1 MWISTRTSAALLT
14 LTALVVH
21 DGRAAA
27 RQAAPFTIDQ
37 LLDVPFTS
45 ELVAA
50 PREAKVAWVFDEKGA
65 RNLWVAEAPSFA
77 RRRVTAYVGDDG
89 QDITNVAF
97 TPDTARLVYVRGGAP
112 NRNGEIPNPTSA
124 VAGAEQAVWTVPLAG
139 GESRKIGIGGSPAV
153 APAGDRV
160 AFVQRG
166 QIWTA
171 SVAGTQAAVQAA
183 TMRGGARSLAWS
195 PDGTKLAFSS
205 GRGTHA
211 FVGVLTVATGALTW
225 LDPSLD
231 TDDFP
236 VWSRDGARVAFIR
249 RPPARDRVIFFPERE
264 GQPWSIRVADV
275 AGGASREVWRAAEGR
290 GSVFQPVEFG
300 PQLVWSADDRL
311 VFPWERD
318 GWKHLYAVAAAGGAS
333 ATLLTPGGF
342 EVDDVSYAADARTA
356 VVSSNQGD
364 IDRRHLWRVTTSGAT
379 PPVALTPGRGL
390 EWNPAVLADGVT
402 VAFVKADARRPGQPS
417 LLEPSGGQR
426 SFGPDAVPAT
436 FPAASLVEPQ
446 AVSFPAGDGL
456 SVPAQIFRPTTPLA
470 TGEKRPGLIFFHGGS
485 RRQML
490 LGWNYRSYYHN
501 AYAFNQYMAGK
512 GYVVLSVNYRSGIG
526 YGLDFREALDYGA
539 SGASEYQDVVGA
551 GLYLRTQPD
560 VDPARIGLWGGSY
573 GGYLTAM
580 GLARASDMFAAGV
593 DVHGVH
599 DWNNAIRNFMP
610 AYNPERRPDVASLA
624 FRSSPMAF
632 IDGWRSPVLLI
643 HGDDDRNVPFS
654 ESVDL
659 IEQLRARKVAV
670 EQLVFPDEV
679 HGFLL
684 HRSWRRAYAAAADFL
699 DRHLATRRAPT
710 QAQPVA
716 PGLQ

>member
-1 MWISTRTSAALLT
+1 MRILTSTRATALL
-14 LTALVVH
+14 LVTAMAV
-21 DGRAAA
+21 AAD
-27 RQAAPFTIDQ
+27 RPAAQQSATFTIDR
-37 LLDVPFTS
+37 LLEAPFTS

-50 PREAKVAWVFDEKGA
+50 PSGGRVAWVFDDRGA
-65 RNLWVAEAPSFA
+65 RNLWVAAAPDYA
-77 RRRVTAYVGDDG
+77 RRRVTSYVGDDG
-89 QDITNVAF
+89 QEITNVAF
-97 TPDTARLVYVRGGAP
+97 SHDGATLVYVRGGGP
-112 NRNGEIPNPTSA
+112 NRAGDIPNPTSA
-124 VAGAEQAVWTVPLAG
+124 TAGAEQAVWAVPVTG
-139 GESRKIGIGGSPAV
+139 GEPRKVGVGSAPV
-153 APAGDRV
+153 LAPAGDRL

-171 SVAGTQAAVQAA
+171 SVSGVQPAVQAA
-183 TMRGGARSLAWS
+183 RLRGGARSLAWS

-211 FVGVLTVATGALTW
+211 FVGVLTPATGALTW
-225 LDPSLD
+225 LQPSLD

-236 VWSRDGARVAFIR
+236 VWSRDGARIAFIR
-249 RPPARDRVIFFPERE
+249 RPPTRDRVIFFPERE
-264 GQPWSIRVADV
+264 GQPWSIQVADV
-275 AGGASREVWRAAEGR
+275 AGGTSREVWRAAEGR

-318 GWKHLYAVAAAGGAS
+318 GWKHLHSVAVAGGA
-333 ATLLTPGGF
+333 ATVLTPGAF
-342 EVDDVSYAADARTA
+342 EVDDVSYAPDGRTA
-356 VVSSNQGD
+356 VVSSNQDD

-417 LLEPSGGQR
+417 LLEESGTQR
-426 SFGPDAVPAT
+426 GFGPDAIPPT
-436 FPAASLVEPQ
+436 FPSASLVEPQ
-446 AVSFPAGDGL
+446 AVSCRAADGM
-456 SVPAQIFRPTTPLA
+456 VIPAQIFRPSLQPA
-470 TGEKRPGLIFFHGGS
+470 PGEKRPALIFFHGGS

-501 AYAFNQYMAGK
+501 AYAFNQYMAAK

-526 YGLDFREALDYGA
+526 YGLDFREALNYGA
-539 SGASEYQDVVGA
+539 SGASEFNDVVGA
-551 GLYLRTQPD
+551 GLFLRAQPD
-560 VDPARIGLWGGSY
+560 VDAARIGLWGGSY

-610 AYNPERRPDVASLA
+610 GYNAERRPEVAALA

-643 HGDDDRNVPFS
+643 HGDDDRNVPFA
-654 ESVDL
+654 ESVEL
-659 IEQLRARKVAV
+659 VEQLRARKVHV

-684 HRSWRRAYAAAADFL
+684 LRSWKRAYAAAAAFL
-699 DRHLATRRAPT
+699 DRHLQPRRSPT
-710 QAQPVA
+710 QAP
-716 PGLQ
+716 